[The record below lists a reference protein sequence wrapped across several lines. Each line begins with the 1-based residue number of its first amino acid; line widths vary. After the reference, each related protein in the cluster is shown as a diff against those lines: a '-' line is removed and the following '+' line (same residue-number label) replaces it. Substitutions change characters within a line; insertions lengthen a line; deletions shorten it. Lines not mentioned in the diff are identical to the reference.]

1 MHKFLYLMFNL
12 PRFINPIFKM
22 HTEESMVDQN
32 SVNAQ
37 PISER
42 AVYFSFLE
50 PIAASSLIFWLQP
63 F

>member
-1 MHKFLYLMFNL
+1 MAERVHRSKTIKCKF
-12 PRFINPIFKM
+12 
-22 HTEESMVDQN
+22 HTEESMVDRN

-50 PIAASSLIFWLQP
+50 RRYL
-63 F
+63 